1 MGKWKLM
8 LKNFLMTLKRYKVA
22 GVLNVLGLTLAFVAF
37 YIIAAQVWYS
47 VTYNRPLKDADQVY
61 LISALW
67 GGKEGEKDA
76 EWSHSCPTPASR
88 ESAQEHPDVIAST
101 HFRTYAA
108 PERIWGKMKE
118 EDYQKFK
125 IGSYDMAPEGL
136 EVFGFEIL
144 AGDASRIKE
153 PNTIVISESAAKIT
167 GVSIGDQL
175 YYEGGQWNNNMCP
188 EIAQTVVAVFK
199 DFPKNTILYDHHIFK
214 NDNCK
219 DGVGNNNWNYSYFVK
234 FKKGADL
241 ELYKKS
247 WMDKYAKWMLGMV
260 EEWKAKFP
268 DEEIYEEGDEIQPV
282 KLVRLDRMYYHGN
295 FKGTRFESGEKSTT
309 LTLVAIAF
317 IIVVI
322 AFINFVNFFMALV
335 PVRMRSVNICK
346 VFGAEQGTLRRS
358 FLFEA
363 IGLVVVAF
371 ALAMGIVVALQ
382 GSFLEEYV
390 SCSLSIPHNF
400 PVIIIILAMMIVLA
414 IISAVYPAFHIT
426 RFNASLGV
434 KGGYGNSLQ
443 GRRIRSVLAG
453 VQFAVAMVLIIVA
466 ASFFM
471 QYRYMINYDIGLDRE
486 NVITFSSYDVR
497 SKYEAVVEKLEQH
510 PDAVAA
516 TSTGGPI
523 TSSYSRWGRE
533 YNGKDYMLNVWNV
546 RWNMPQFFGIGVA
559 NGDGFTEQS
568 GMRKEM
574 IVSLN
579 LHTEIGIPVGYDQL
593 NGYKVCGV
601 AKDIRLNAVT
611 EDNIYTAFYCNS
623 KSAMSTFYV
632 KLREGAD
639 VKAFT
644 NYIKDMVQEFAPGAD
659 DPDVEFFNDKVEHL
673 YNSTKKA
680 TVTIGL
686 FALLAVVIALMGVFG
701 IVMFETQHR
710 RSEIAI
716 RKVYGAERVQLV
728 GLLNNQYV
736 GLVLASFI
744 VAAPVAWWIVQ
755 RWLEQFANR
764 IPMPWWVFVA
774 SLFVV
779 LAVTVALV
787 TLRSW
792 KAAGENPAEV
802 VKQ

>member
-1 MGKWKLM
+1 M

-22 GVLNVLGLTLAFVAF
+22 GVLNVLGLALAFVAF

-47 VTYNRPLKDADQVY
+47 VTYNRPLKDSDRVY
-61 LISALW
+61 MVSSLW

-76 EWSHSCPTPASR
+76 EWSHSCPTPVSR
-88 ESAQEHPDVIAST
+88 ESAQEHPDAIAST
-101 HFRTYAA
+101 HFRTYGA
-108 PERIWGKMKE
+108 PERIWGKME
-118 EDYQKFK
+118 GGEFQKFK

-136 EVFGFEIL
+136 EVFGFEVL
-144 AGDASRIKE
+144 AGDASKIKE

-167 GVSIGDQL
+167 GVAIGDQL
-175 YYEGGQWNNNMCP
+175 YYEGGDWNNNMRP
-188 EIAQTVVAVFK
+188 EISQTVVAIFK
-199 DFPKNTILYDHHIFK
+199 DFSKNTFLYDHHIFK

-219 DGVGNNNWNYSYFVK
+219 DGNGNNNWNYSYFVK
-234 FKKGADL
+234 FNKGADL
-241 ELYKKS
+241 ELYKKT
-247 WMDKYAKWMLGMV
+247 WMDKYAKWMLDQV
-260 EEWKAKFP
+260 ERWKEEFP

-282 KLVRLDRMYYHGN
+282 KLVRLDKMYYEGN
-295 FKGTRFESGEKSTT
+295 FKGTRFESGEKSTALT
-309 LTLVAIAF
+309 LTAIAF

-322 AFINFVNFFMALV
+322 AFMNFVNFFMALV

-346 VFGAEQGTLRRS
+346 VFGAEQGALRRS

-371 ALAMGIVVALQ
+371 MLAMGMVMALQ

-390 SCSLSIPHNF
+390 TCSFSISQNL
-400 PVIIIILAMMIVLA
+400 PVIAIILALMIVLA
-414 IISAVYPAFHIT
+414 VVSAVYPAFYIT

-434 KGGYGNSLQ
+434 KGGYGNSLS
-443 GRRIRSVLAG
+443 GRRIRRILAG

-486 NVITFSSYDVR
+486 NIVTFTSYDVR
-497 SKYEAVVEKLEQH
+497 SKCEAVVEKLEQY
-510 PDAVAA
+510 PQAVAVTA
-516 TSTGGPI
+516 TGGPI
-523 TSSYSRWGRE
+523 TSPYSRWGRE

-546 RWNMPQFFGIGVA
+546 RWNMPQFFGMEVA
-559 NGDGFTEQS
+559 VGEGFTEQS
-568 GMRKEM
+568 GLRKDM

-593 NGYKVCGV
+593 NSYKVCGV
-601 AKDIRLNAVT
+601 AKDFRLNSVT

-623 KSAMSTFYV
+623 RSALSTFYI
-632 KLREGAD
+632 KLREDAD
-639 VKAFT
+639 IMAFT
-644 NYIKDMVQEFAPGAD
+644 SYAKELVQEFAPGSD
-659 DPDVEFFNDKVEHL
+659 DPEVEFFNDKVEHL
-673 YNSTKKA
+673 YSSTKKA
-680 TVTIGL
+680 TIIIGL

-716 RKVYGAERVQLV
+716 RKVYGAERGQLV

-736 GLVLASFI
+736 GLVLAGFA
-744 VAAPVAWWIVQ
+744 VAAPVAWIIVQ

-764 IPMPWWVFVA
+764 ISMPWWVFIA
-774 SLFVV
+774 SLFAV

-792 KAAGENPAEV
+792 RAAGENPAEV